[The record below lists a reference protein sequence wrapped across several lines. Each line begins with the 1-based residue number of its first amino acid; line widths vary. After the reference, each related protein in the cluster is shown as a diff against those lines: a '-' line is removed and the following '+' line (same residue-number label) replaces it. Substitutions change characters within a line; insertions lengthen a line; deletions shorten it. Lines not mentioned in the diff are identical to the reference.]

1 MAFALPDHLAE
12 FQKSVE
18 RLAKDKVEPR
28 AAQIDAADEFPWDLK
43 ELFADNDLLALPFA
57 ERYGGTGGEVLP
69 FCVAIEEIARASA
82 SASMI
87 IGAQCL
93 GSTPIAIAG
102 SEEQKEK
109 YFPRLAKGEII
120 PAFGLTEPDAG
131 SDVMGI
137 KTTAKHDGDGYLI
150 NGSKRFITHGS
161 VADYVVVFAQTSDG
175 NAKKELSCFIVEKDT
190 PGFKASRL
198 EEKMGLHGSPTA
210 ELVFEDCWIPQENLV
225 GKEGEGFKIAMQ
237 VLDKTRPSVAAQ
249 AVGIAQGAL
258 DAAVEYS
265 KVRAQFGKPIAK
277 FQAIQ
282 FMLADMET
290 QIQAARQ
297 LVYTAA
303 DRWDRKDPKRSHFS
317 AMSKLF
323 ATDMGMKV
331 TEDAIQIHGGYGY
344 TKEYP
349 VERMMRDMK
358 IQQIVEGT
366 NQVQRL
372 VIARSL
378 LGREF

>member
-225 GKEGEGFKIAMQ
+225 GKEGEGFK
-237 VLDKTRPSVAAQ
+237 
-249 AVGIAQGAL
+249 
-258 DAAVEYS
+258 
-265 KVRAQFGKPIAK
+265 
-277 FQAIQ
+277 
-282 FMLADMET
+282 
-290 QIQAARQ
+290 
-297 LVYTAA
+297 
-303 DRWDRKDPKRSHFS
+303 
-317 AMSKLF
+317 
-323 ATDMGMKV
+323 
-331 TEDAIQIHGGYGY
+331 
-344 TKEYP
+344 
-349 VERMMRDMK
+349 
-358 IQQIVEGT
+358 
-366 NQVQRL
+366 
-372 VIARSL
+372 
-378 LGREF
+378 